1 MNQKTN
7 KSETTST
14 QQMCEISENGIGN
27 INIQHMTGANKR
39 IENYERMVG
48 NLFVGQTMTP
58 QKVATH
64 MGRTPPISIN
74 QNFKR

>member
-1 MNQKTN
+1 
-7 KSETTST
+7 
-14 QQMCEISENGIGN
+14 MCQEKKISEKQSNLPIENFSNTVEN
-27 INIQHMTGANKR
+27 INIQHMTGADKS

-64 MGRTPPISIN
+64 IGGIPVMNS
-74 QNFKR
+74 QNIRR

>member
-1 MNQKTN
+1 MIQNKENKNDVLNQPADK
-7 KSETTST
+7 
-14 QQMCEISENGIGN
+14 ISENGIEN
-27 INIQHMTGANKR
+27 INIQQMTGADKR

-64 MGRTPPISIN
+64 IGGIPVMNN
-74 QNFKR
+74 QNIRK

>member
-1 MNQKTN
+1 MRQEK
-7 KSETTST
+7 K
-14 QQMCEISENGIGN
+14 ISEKQSNLPIENFSNTVEN
-27 INIQHMTGANKR
+27 INIQHMTGADKN

-64 MGRTPPISIN
+64 IGGIPVMNS
-74 QNFKR
+74 QNIRK

>member
-1 MNQKTN
+1 
-7 KSETTST
+7 
-14 QQMCEISENGIGN
+14 MCQEKKISEKQSNLPIENFSNTVEN
-27 INIQHMTGANKR
+27 INIQHMTGADKC

-64 MGRTPPISIN
+64 IGGIPVMNS
-74 QNFKR
+74 QNIRR